1 MMDKKLLHDAT
12 ASIKGTI
19 YQFYVALEK
28 CFDLIEGEK
37 VIIEKYGDITV
48 TDKFQIEVKDYG
60 ENLTDSHKNLWR
72 TLSNWLQVGFDANIY
87 KSLIL
92 LTTQKIGPQS
102 LLKGWNDKT
111 ANQKLAVLENI
122 LEASEKRMNSHD
134 ENKTLVLM
142 KSILD
147 DKNRN
152 KLKLILE
159 RFIILDSAP
168 KSSEYFD
175 LLKDMYGKGVPTENR
190 GAFINSLLGF
200 VICPETTTT
209 NKWEISFD
217 DFTDQV
223 SLSTEQFCKS
233 TRIFPKKYSSSSISQ
248 HEYKKTSGHL
258 FVKRIE
264 DIEYHDAIN
273 DAISDYVRTQKTI
286 MEELEKRGVNKLLYI
301 AYENEIIDSFK
312 PKYRKALRN
321 TKAGNVIKDSQDFYD
336 DITGE
341 DSPAFGNYNDTPTF
355 FKNGTIHEHANDG
368 NNDLKWKLEPKDNE

>member
-1 MMDKKLLHDAT
+1 MDNKLLHDAT
-12 ASIKGTI
+12 ASTKAII

-37 VIIEKYGDITV
+37 VIVEKYGDITV
-48 TDKFQIEVKDYG
+48 TDKSQIEVKDYS
-60 ENLTDSHKNLWR
+60 ENLTDSHKNLWA
-72 TLSNWLQVGFDANIY
+72 TLSNWLQEGFDANIY

-92 LTTQKIGPQS
+92 LTTQKTGPQS
-102 LLKGWNDKT
+102 LLKGWNDKKT
-111 ANQKLAVLENI
+111 NQKLTVLEKI
-122 LEASEKRMNSHD
+122 MESSEKRKNISD
-134 ENKTLVLM
+134 ENKTLDLM
-142 KSILD
+142 KSVLG

-159 RFIILDSAP
+159 GFIILDTSP

-175 LLKDMYGKGVPTENR
+175 ILKDKFGKGVPLENR

-217 DFTDQV
+217 NFTDQV
-223 SLSTEQFCKS
+223 SLLTEQFCKS
-233 TRIFPKKYSSSSISQ
+233 TRIFPKKYSSSTISKQ
-248 HEYKKTSGHL
+248 EYRDTSGHL

-286 MEELEKRGVNKLLYI
+286 MEELDKRGVNKLLYI
-301 AYENEIIDSFK
+301 AYENGIIDSFK
-312 PKYRKALRN
+312 PKYRKASRN

-368 NNDLKWKLEPKDNE
+368 NNDLKWKLESKDNE